1 MQELANLMA
10 LRHFKQLKYDGY
22 ELETMYNVKA
32 KNHRE
37 AMAEAFYN
45 TIEDLE
51 EVVLHM
57 LHKQLDDSDI
67 SNFIY
72 EIVRKNAY
80 NEAKTLAGQAIDW
93 VETNFCNW

>member
-1 MQELANLMA
+1 MQELANLTV
-10 LRHFKQLKYDGY
+10 LKHFQELQYDGY
-22 ELETMYNVKA
+22 ELETMYNINA

-37 AMAEAFYN
+37 AMAEVFYN

-51 EVVLHM
+51 EVLLDKLHR
-57 LHKQLDDSDI
+57 QLDNSDI

-80 NEAKTLAGQAIDW
+80 NEAKTLAEQAIKW
-93 VETNFCNW
+93 VESNFCN